1 MLLYVGVFSA
11 AYIRCATMEK
21 AVNGFRATG
30 IFPFNPDVYSD
41 DDFAPSLATEQ
52 PLCTPTEP
60 SSAPNKS
67 SSTAAETSAPME
79 PSSAPAET
87 SSVLNEPS
95 SASAEPSLPPIEP
108 SSALTETSSVLNE
121 PSCRVSVTE
130 ISPLPKVMHVGP
142 RKRKAQKAEIL
153 TSSPFKRQL
162 EEVKQK
168 KLELEQARSRRLE
181 KKNQK
186 EKFERKSVKETKQK
200 PTKKPANNRMNTK
213 TKKSA
218 DTVTDR
224 PNEQYFCLYCH
235 ELFVDPPTE
244 DWIQCNVCK
253 KWAHE
258 SCAPADGPDFCCD
271 FCA

>member
-1 MLLYVGVFSA
+1 MFLYEGIFGADYV
-11 AYIRCATMEK
+11 RCATMEK
-21 AVNGFRATG
+21 AVNRFRATG
-30 IFPFNPDVYSD
+30 IFPYNPDVYSD

-67 SSTAAETSAPME
+67 STVAETSAPME
-79 PSSAPAET
+79 PSSAQTET
-87 SSVLNEPS
+87 SVLNKPS
-95 SASAEPSLPPIEP
+95 G
-108 SSALTETSSVLNE
+108 
-121 PSCRVSVTE
+121 RVSVTE
-130 ISPLPKVMHVGP
+130 ISPLPKLMHVGP
-142 RKRKAQKAEIL
+142 RKRKAQKAEVL
-153 TSSPFKRQL
+153 TASPFKRQL

-168 KLELEQARSRRLE
+168 KLEIEQARSRRLE

-186 EKFERKSVKETKQK
+186 EKSERKSVTEKRK
-200 PTKKPANNRMNTK
+200 PAKKPANNRRNTV

-218 DTVTDR
+218 DTVTDKS
-224 PNEQYFCLYCH
+224 NEQYFCLYCH